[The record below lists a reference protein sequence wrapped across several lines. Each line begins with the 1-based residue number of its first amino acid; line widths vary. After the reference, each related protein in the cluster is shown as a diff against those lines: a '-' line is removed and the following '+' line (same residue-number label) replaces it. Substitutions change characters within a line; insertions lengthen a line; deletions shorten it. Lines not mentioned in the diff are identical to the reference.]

1 MPGLCM
7 SWIDSLFQKQ
17 DQGASV
23 KKVNKSGRSLND
35 SYLDRFNKHTTNKD
49 NMIKNLPMFYRLLE
63 LHKSPDLTD
72 SEDRELGALM
82 KYFEEL
88 LK

>member
-1 MPGLCM
+1 M
-7 SWIDSLFQKQ
+7 
-17 DQGASV
+17 
-23 KKVNKSGRSLND
+23 
-35 SYLDRFNKHTTNKD
+35 TE
-49 NMIKNLPMFYRLLE
+49 NLPMFYRLLE